1 MKKKILITG
10 GAGYIGQVIAWYLKK
25 KNFIPI
31 ILDRSS
37 KKKLNKKE
45 LI

>member
-25 KNFIPI
+25 KKFYTNYFRQIF
-31 ILDRSS
+31 
-37 KKKLNKKE
+37 KKKN
-45 LI
+45 